1 MKSAL
6 LLILCSMGIG
16 CAPAKVSV
24 SVPEVGAVDFIAV
37 LLLDDAAQIVA
48 ATGLRPFSSERAVE
62 VEAGDAR
69 DLGRVRQALV
79 AGWSR
84 QSLEALGPLTT
95 EQTER
100 PLALATPLDP
110 VLPTP
115 TFSAEGRG
123 SSAIQATAAP
133 ARELTAAWLP
143 RCPEDLPS
151 DLVVSLGCSPGACLT
166 SAKRTGCSVMLHTDE
181 CLLGEVVV
189 PIDGRGS
196 LHFPAET
203 RYGECLPTAPRTP
216 AVLSALC
223 EPPGQ
228 EPCAV
233 DLFAA
238 ESELPA
244 EITTLT
250 LGGPPYQLR
259 DTFPRPVVTLLPS
272 YALLG
277 DSAVV
282 SVWDDASNLLLCSG
296 GTGHLAIVDLERMV
310 VTASVA
316 APRCL
321 SFLARDPH
329 GPGFVGI
336 FRDPDYVVA
345 RFDADGAMVEQ
356 QGLRFV
362 DADHRVETAA
372 VTSGPNG
379 LAVVVQSR
387 LEREPAAV
395 HFLDAR
401 TFAPTRTVALS
412 TSNIED
418 GLWVEGTLWL
428 LDGSFDRLVPVDPLT
443 GVAAEGVR
451 LQPEVG
457 ARELNLLSMAYLPGS
472 RRFLATAVTRLGG
485 TAVASEVRSFAVARL
500 FQAVAHSVSGTQH
513 PLDPSL
519 AVVGITDVDG
529 EHAGRIATLDPIQVR
544 FLPGTRQ
551 VGLGPVEQLRT
562 DARGR
567 VLGLLSWEGK
577 LFRALLR

>member
-1 MKSAL
+1 MKAAL
-6 LLILCSMGIG
+6 LLLCSLGIG

-24 SVPEVGAVDFIAV
+24 SVPEIVAVDFIAV
-37 LLLDDAAQIVA
+37 LLLDDAAQVVA
-48 ATGLRPFSSERAVE
+48 ATGLRSFSSEAAVE

-69 DLGRVRQALV
+69 DLGRVKQALV

-84 QSLEALGPLTT
+84 QSLEPLGPLTA
-95 EQTER
+95 EQTDR
-100 PLALATPLDP
+100 PLALAAALDP

-133 ARELTAAWLP
+133 PRELTAAWLP
-143 RCPEDLPS
+143 PCPADLPN
-151 DLVVSLGCSPGACLT
+151 DLVVSLSCSPGACVT
-166 SAKRTGCSVMLHTDE
+166 SAKKTGCSVLLHTDA
-181 CLLGEVVV
+181 CLLGEVTV

-196 LHFPAET
+196 LRFPPET
-203 RYGECLPTAPRTP
+203 RYGECVPTAPRTP

-250 LGGPPYQLR
+250 LGGPPYQER
-259 DTFPRPVVTLLPS
+259 DTFPRPVMTLLPS
-272 YALLG
+272 YAVLG

-282 SVWDDASNLLLCSG
+282 SVWDSASTLQLCAG

-321 SFLARDPH
+321 SFLAPDPH

-345 RFDADGAMVEQ
+345 RFDASGAMVEQ

-362 DADHRVETAA
+362 DADHRVESAA
-372 VTSGPNG
+372 LTSGPSG

-387 LEREPAAV
+387 LDNEPAVV
-395 HFLDAR
+395 HLLDAR
-401 TFAPTRTVALS
+401 TFAPTRTVTLS

-418 GLWVEGTLWL
+418 GLWVEGTLWI

-457 ARELNLLSMAYLPGS
+457 ARELSLLSIAYLPGS

-485 TAVASEVRSFAVARL
+485 TVVASAVRTFAVARL
-500 FQAVAHSVSGTQH
+500 YQAVAHSVSATQH

-519 AVVGITDVDG
+519 AIVGITDVEG
-529 EHAGRIATLDPIQVR
+529 EHAARITTLDPIGAR
-544 FLPGTRQ
+544 FLPGTHQ